1 MFEFLEAGGPF
12 MWLLLTMSVVALTY
26 IIERGLALRWRNVVP
41 EQVATTL
48 NQCDNENDLNTL
60 QAVCQQL
67 PSPASRMLLAAMDQ
81 FAYTKAENIEALQTR
96 ARKEIATLE
105 SGLVVIE
112 VIVGAAPLLG
122 LVGTLHGLITLF
134 GDFGAASMADH
145 SALAKGISIALNTT
159 LTGLLIAIPSLI
171 AWSYYNKK
179 VETMAIELEALCDDL
194 LQRYYPPT
202 VAVTQDV
209 CQAPISEDQTAT
221 DGATSE
227 APAPK
232 RKTRRRREAK

>member
-1 MFEFLEAGGPF
+1 
-12 MWLLLTMSVVALTY
+12 MWLLLIMSVVALTY

-41 EQVATTL
+41 DQVAVTL
-48 NQCDNENDLNTL
+48 SQCQNEQDLPAL

-67 PSPASRMLLAAMDQ
+67 PSPISRMLLAAMDQ
-81 FAYTKAENIEALQTR
+81 FVYSKAENMEALQTR
-96 ARKEIATLE
+96 ARKEIAQLE

-134 GDFGAASMADH
+134 GDFGAASLADH

-194 LQRYYPPT
+194 IQRYYPPSGS
-202 VAVTQDV
+202 VQ
-209 CQAPISEDQTAT
+209 QT
-221 DGATSE
+221 E
-227 APAPK
+227 AAASVPAETITEAEQQSTPAKRRAK
-232 RKTRRRREAK
+232 RKRDSKQS

>member
-41 EQVATTL
+41 EPVATTL
-48 NQCDNENDLNTL
+48 NQCENENDLATL
-60 QAVCQQL
+60 QTVCQQL

-96 ARKEIATLE
+96 ARKEIASLE

-194 LQRYYPPT
+194 LQRYYPPS
-202 VAVTQDV
+202 ASVTQYTP
-209 CQAPISEDQTAT
+209 ALSEEQGTVVASGSSGET
-221 DGATSE
+221 PMPGKKARRKRDG
-227 APAPK
+227 K
-232 RKTRRRREAK
+232 

>member
-48 NQCDNENDLNTL
+48 SQCENENDLATL
-60 QAVCQQL
+60 QTVCRQL

-81 FAYTKAENIEALQTR
+81 FAYSKAENIEALQTR
-96 ARKEIATLE
+96 ARKEISTLE

-112 VIVGAAPLLG
+112 VIVGSAPLLG

-145 SALAKGISIALNTT
+145 TSLAKGISIALNTT

-194 LQRYYPPT
+194 LQRYYPPSAHASQPLAYASGQQGT
-202 VAVTQDV
+202 LEEPESFAE
-209 CQAPISEDQTAT
+209 PSAT
-221 DGATSE
+221 GKKARRKRDG
-227 APAPK
+227 
-232 RKTRRRREAK
+232 R

>member
-48 NQCDNENDLNTL
+48 NQCENENDLAAL
-60 QAVCQQL
+60 QTVCQQL
-67 PSPASRMLLAAMDQ
+67 PSPASRMLLAAIDQ
-81 FAYTKAENIEALQTR
+81 FAYSKAENIEALQTR
-96 ARKEIATLE
+96 ARKEIANLE

-145 SALAKGISIALNTT
+145 SSLAKGISIALNTT

-194 LQRYYPPT
+194 IQRYYPPT
-202 VAVTQDV
+202 LAVTQNV
-209 CQAPISEDQTAT
+209 YQAPISGDQTAT
-221 DGATSE
+221 DGATSDE
-227 APAPK
+227 HAQK
-232 RKTRRRREAK
+232 RKSRRKRDAK

>member
-1 MFEFLEAGGPF
+1 
-12 MWLLLTMSVVALTY
+12 MWLLLIMSVVALTY

-41 EQVATTL
+41 DPVADTL
-48 NQCDNENDLNTL
+48 SQCQSAEDLSAL

-67 PSPASRMLLAAMDQ
+67 PSPASRMLIAAMDQ
-81 FAYTKAENIEALQTR
+81 FAYSKAENMEALQTR
-96 ARKEIATLE
+96 ARKEIAQLE

-134 GDFGAASMADH
+134 GDFGAASLADH
-145 SALAKGISIALNTT
+145 NALAKGISIALNTT
-159 LTGLLIAIPSLI
+159 LTGLLIAIPALI

-194 LQRYYPPT
+194 IQRYYPPSG
-202 VAVTQDV
+202 AV
-209 CQAPISEDQTAT
+209 SQTEAV
-221 DGATSE
+221 
-227 APAPK
+227 APAPPETNVEAQHPSLPPKRRAK
-232 RKTRRRREAK
+232 RKRDSKQS

>member
-48 NQCDNENDLNTL
+48 NQCDNENDLATL
-60 QAVCQQL
+60 QTVCQQL

-145 SALAKGISIALNTT
+145 TALAKGISIALNTT

-194 LQRYYPPT
+194 LQRYYPPA
-202 VAVTQDV
+202 VAVTQQV
-209 CQAPISEDQTAT
+209 S
-221 DGATSE
+221 
-227 APAPK
+227 PAPEPQESATVAETVGETPAPMRRARRK
-232 RKTRRRREAK
+232 RDAK

>member
-12 MWLLLTMSVVALTY
+12 MWLLLIMSVVALTY

-41 EQVATTL
+41 EEVATAL
-48 NQCDNENDLNTL
+48 GQCESDQDLTAL
-60 QAVCQQL
+60 QSVCQQL
-67 PSPASRMLLAAMDQ
+67 PSPASRLLTAAMDQ
-81 FAYTKAENIEALQTR
+81 FAYSKAENIEALQTR
-96 ARKEIATLE
+96 ARKEIAQLE

-134 GDFGAASMADH
+134 GDFGAASLADH
-145 SALAKGISIALNTT
+145 TALAKGISIALNTT

-194 LQRYYPPT
+194 LQRYYPPMSHAASLNEEHPEAGGEDT
-202 VAVTQDV
+202 VDASG
-209 CQAPISEDQTAT
+209 QAPVK
-221 DGATSE
+221 
-227 APAPK
+227 K
-232 RKTRRRREAK
+232 RRARRRRDAK

>member
-12 MWLLLTMSVVALTY
+12 MWLLLIMSVVALTY

-41 EQVATTL
+41 EQVAQTL
-48 NQCDNENDLNTL
+48 SQCQNEQDLSTL
-60 QAVCQQL
+60 QTICQQL
-67 PSPASRMLLAAMDQ
+67 PSPASRMLSAAMDQ
-81 FAYTKAENIEALQTR
+81 FVYTKAENIEALQTR
-96 ARKEIATLE
+96 ARKEIAQLE

-134 GDFGAASMADH
+134 GNFGAASLADH

-194 LQRYYPPT
+194 LQRYYPPARVPQT
-202 VAVTQDV
+202 TQAAASVQGD
-209 CQAPISEDQTAT
+209 QENIESEPQ
-221 DGATSE
+221 SS
-227 APAPK
+227 PPK
-232 RKTRRRREAK
+232 RRAKRRRDSK

>member
-1 MFEFLEAGGPF
+1 

-41 EQVATTL
+41 DQIAEVL
-48 NQCDNENDLNTL
+48 SQCETDQDLATL
-60 QAVCQQL
+60 QTMCQQL
-67 PSPASRMLLAAMDQ
+67 PSPAGRMLTAAMDQ
-81 FAYTKAENIEALQTR
+81 FVYTKAENIEALQTR
-96 ARKEIATLE
+96 ARKEIAQLE

-112 VIVGAAPLLG
+112 VIVGSAPLLG

-134 GDFGAASMADH
+134 GDFGAASLADH
-145 SALAKGISIALNTT
+145 TSLAKGISIALNTT

-194 LQRYYPPT
+194 LQRYYPPSGLV
-202 VAVTQDV
+202 VANADV
-209 CQAPISEDQTAT
+209 SHDQHSASDPQNEDAP
-221 DGATSE
+221 
-227 APAPK
+227 PAPK
-232 RKTRRRREAK
+232 RRAKRRRDSK

>member
-1 MFEFLEAGGPF
+1 

-41 EQVATTL
+41 DQIVEVL
-48 NQCDNENDLNTL
+48 SQCRHQQDLPSL

-67 PSPASRMLLAAMDQ
+67 PSPASRMLTAAIDQ
-81 FAYTKAENIEALQTR
+81 FVYTKAENIEALQTR
-96 ARKEIATLE
+96 ARKEIAQLE

-145 SALAKGISIALNTT
+145 TSLAKGISIALNTT

-194 LQRYYPPT
+194 LQRYYPP
-202 VAVTQDV
+202 ASFANQMAAGSDHQDAESME
-209 CQAPISEDQTAT
+209 QNET
-221 DGATSE
+221 E
-227 APAPK
+227 AGGSHSAPK
-232 RKTRRRREAK
+232 RRAKRRRDSKQS